1 MTYSGKVDIQ
11 QVIDESPFSGFHWL
25 LIVLGFLVLA
35 IDGFDT
41 AAMGYIA
48 PTLSAEWGIHKQD
61 LGPVLSAAL
70 LGLSLGALIAGPVSD
85 RMGRKR
91 VLVFSCLFF
100 GLASLGT
107 AWAQSLNTLTL
118 WRFLTGLGLGAAMPN
133 AITLISEFAPQR
145 CRAMAINTMY
155 CGFPLGAAGG
165 GAISSWLIPHHGW
178 RSVLLTGAIAPLILT
193 VLLALLLPES
203 VKFLVQRG
211 KDVAQVRR
219 IASRFSRSTL
229 ESVTGFFLAEE
240 KAASKKGSVGQLFSM
255 PWLPGT
261 LMLWVT
267 YFMGLVIYYVLLS
280 WMPTL
285 MQGMGYALAESA
297 WLTSL
302 FTFGGTA
309 GILLAGW
316 MMDRWEA
323 HKVVAG
329 GFVLTM
335 GLILLLGL
343 EHNHIAL
350 FGGLIFLMGIAM
362 NGAQSGM
369 QTLAATFYPT
379 ECRAT
384 GIAWMQGIGRFGGVA
399 GTMTSAQLL
408 SMQWQADS
416 ILMILSVPALVA
428 AAATVYKMLYSARR
442 NPASRSSS
450 LFCYSAPA
458 IKGAACLT
466 SFYSNQK
473 FRRTPAISS
482 ACAPTPVFVCTS
494 SSRWALRGTTNAC
507 AARGWITMNLPP
519 WFAITITPRF
529 WKQRGRSACS
539 P

>member
-1 MTYSGKVDIQ
+1 MMYSGKVDIQ
-11 QVIDESPFSGFHWL
+11 QVIDDSPFSRLHWV

-48 PTLSAEWGIHKQD
+48 PTLSTEWGIAKQD

-85 RMGRKR
+85 RIGRKR

-100 GLASLGT
+100 GLSSLAT
-107 AWAQSLNTLTL
+107 AYAQSLNSLTI
-118 WRFLTGLGLGAAMPN
+118 WRFFTGLGLGAAMPN

-145 CRAMAINTMY
+145 CRSRAINTMY

-165 GAISSWLIPHHGW
+165 GAISSWLIPNHGW
-178 RSVLLTGAIAPLILT
+178 QSVLLAGAIAPLVLT

-203 VKFLVQRG
+203 VKYLVQRG
-211 KDVAQVRR
+211 KDVMQIKR
-219 IASRFSRSTL
+219 IAARFAAAPL
-229 ESVTGFFLAEE
+229 DAVTGFYLAEE
-240 KAASKKGSVGQLFSM
+240 RAARKKGSVAQLFSM

-285 MQGMGYALAESA
+285 MLGMGYPLAESA

-329 GFVLTM
+329 GFFITM
-335 GLILLLGL
+335 VLILTLGL
-343 EHNHIAL
+343 EHNHIVL
-350 FGGLIFLMGIAM
+350 FGGLIFLMGITM

-379 ECRAT
+379 DCRAT

-408 SMQWQADS
+408 SLQWHADS
-416 ILMILSVPALVA
+416 ILMFLSLPALLA
-428 AAATVYKMLYSARR
+428 AAATVFKMLRC
-442 NPASRSSS
+442 RSQDPGI
-450 LFCYSAPA
+450 A
-458 IKGAACLT
+458 
-466 SFYSNQK
+466 
-473 FRRTPAISS
+473 
-482 ACAPTPVFVCTS
+482 
-494 SSRWALRGTTNAC
+494 
-507 AARGWITMNLPP
+507 
-519 WFAITITPRF
+519 
-529 WKQRGRSACS
+529 
-539 P
+539 

>member
-1 MTYSGKVDIQ
+1 MTYSGRVDIQ

-107 AWAQSLNTLTL
+107 AWAQSLNTLT
-118 WRFLTGLGLGAAMPN
+118 
-133 AITLISEFAPQR
+133 
-145 CRAMAINTMY
+145 Y

-219 IASRFSRSTL
+219 IASRFARSTL
-229 ESVTGFFLAEE
+229 DSVTGFFLAEE
-240 KAASKKGSVGQLFSM
+240 KVASKKGSVSQLFSM

-323 HKVVAG
+323 HKVVAC

-335 GLILLLGL
+335 GLILLLGI

-428 AAATVYKMLYSARR
+428 AAATVYKMLYS
-442 NPASRSSS
+442 RSQEPGV
-450 LFCYSAPA
+450 A
-458 IKGAACLT
+458 
-466 SFYSNQK
+466 
-473 FRRTPAISS
+473 
-482 ACAPTPVFVCTS
+482 
-494 SSRWALRGTTNAC
+494 
-507 AARGWITMNLPP
+507 
-519 WFAITITPRF
+519 
-529 WKQRGRSACS
+529 
-539 P
+539 

>member
-1 MTYSGKVDIQ
+1 MAYSGKVDIQ
-11 QVIDESPFSGFHWL
+11 QVIDDSSFSWFHWL

-100 GLASLGT
+100 GVASLGA
-107 AWAQSLNTLTL
+107 AWAQTLNTLTL

-133 AITLISEFAPQR
+133 AITLISEFAPKR

-165 GAISSWLIPHHGW
+165 GVISSWLIPHHGW

-193 VLLALLLPES
+193 LLLALLLPES

-211 KDVAQVRR
+211 RDVMQIRR
-219 IASRFSRSTL
+219 IASRFARGTL
-229 ESVTGFFLAEE
+229 DGVTGFFLAEE
-240 KAASKKGSVGQLFSM
+240 RVASKKGSVAQLFSM

-285 MQGMGYALAESA
+285 MLGMGYPLAESA

-323 HKVVAG
+323 HRVVAG

-335 GLILLLGL
+335 GLILLLGM

-416 ILMILSVPALVA
+416 ILMILSLPALVA
-428 AAATVYKMLYSARR
+428 AGATLYKMLRCRPQEPGVA
-442 NPASRSSS
+442 
-450 LFCYSAPA
+450 
-458 IKGAACLT
+458 
-466 SFYSNQK
+466 
-473 FRRTPAISS
+473 
-482 ACAPTPVFVCTS
+482 
-494 SSRWALRGTTNAC
+494 
-507 AARGWITMNLPP
+507 
-519 WFAITITPRF
+519 
-529 WKQRGRSACS
+529 
-539 P
+539 

>member
-1 MTYSGKVDIQ
+1 
-11 QVIDESPFSGFHWL
+11 
-25 LIVLGFLVLA
+25 
-35 IDGFDT
+35 
-41 AAMGYIA
+41 
-48 PTLSAEWGIHKQD
+48 
-61 LGPVLSAAL
+61 
-70 LGLSLGALIAGPVSD
+70 
-85 RMGRKR
+85 
-91 VLVFSCLFF
+91 
-100 GLASLGT
+100 
-107 AWAQSLNTLTL
+107 
-118 WRFLTGLGLGAAMPN
+118 
-133 AITLISEFAPQR
+133 
-145 CRAMAINTMY
+145 
-155 CGFPLGAAGG
+155 
-165 GAISSWLIPHHGW
+165 
-178 RSVLLTGAIAPLILT
+178 
-193 VLLALLLPES
+193 
-203 VKFLVQRG
+203 
-211 KDVAQVRR
+211 
-219 IASRFSRSTL
+219 
-229 ESVTGFFLAEE
+229 
-240 KAASKKGSVGQLFSM
+240 M

-335 GLILLLGL
+335 GLILLLGI

-408 SMQWQADS
+408 SCS
-416 ILMILSVPALVA
+416 
-428 AAATVYKMLYSARR
+428 
-442 NPASRSSS
+442 
-450 LFCYSAPA
+450 
-458 IKGAACLT
+458 G
-466 SFYSNQK
+466 
-473 FRRTPAISS
+473 RRT
-482 ACAPTPVFVCTS
+482 VF
-494 SSRWALRGTTNAC
+494 
-507 AARGWITMNLPP
+507 
-519 WFAITITPRF
+519 
-529 WKQRGRSACS
+529 
-539 P
+539 

>member
-1 MTYSGKVDIQ
+1 
-11 QVIDESPFSGFHWL
+11 
-25 LIVLGFLVLA
+25 
-35 IDGFDT
+35 
-41 AAMGYIA
+41 
-48 PTLSAEWGIHKQD
+48 
-61 LGPVLSAAL
+61 
-70 LGLSLGALIAGPVSD
+70 
-85 RMGRKR
+85 MGRKR

-219 IASRFSRSTL
+219 IASRFARSTL
-229 ESVTGFFLAEE
+229 DSVTGFFLAEE
-240 KAASKKGSVGQLFSM
+240 KVASKKGSVSQLFSM

-323 HKVVAG
+323 HKVVAC

-335 GLILLLGL
+335 GLILLLGI

-428 AAATVYKMLYSARR
+428 AAATVYKMLYSRAHE
-442 NPASRSSS
+442 PGVA
-450 LFCYSAPA
+450 
-458 IKGAACLT
+458 
-466 SFYSNQK
+466 
-473 FRRTPAISS
+473 
-482 ACAPTPVFVCTS
+482 
-494 SSRWALRGTTNAC
+494 
-507 AARGWITMNLPP
+507 
-519 WFAITITPRF
+519 
-529 WKQRGRSACS
+529 
-539 P
+539 